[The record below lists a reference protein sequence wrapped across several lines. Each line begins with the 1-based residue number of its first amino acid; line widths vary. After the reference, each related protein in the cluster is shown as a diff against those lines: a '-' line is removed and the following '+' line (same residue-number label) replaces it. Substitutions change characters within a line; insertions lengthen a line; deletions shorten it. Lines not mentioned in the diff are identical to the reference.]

1 MENAEKLTWYGTQ
14 DDEKVNKNTPPYVVD
29 TTIDN
34 KKRTDHLCYADPI
47 ANIITW
53 NAERKTT

>member
-14 DDEKVNKNTPPYVVD
+14 DDEKVNKNTPPYVLD

-34 KKRTDHLCYADPI
+34 KKRTDHLCYA
-47 ANIITW
+47 TL
-53 NAERKTT
+53 